1 MAAFLKISTKP
12 LENYFLSFRPKAIER
27 IPQSVPML
35 TVVSSLAIHTTWT
48 GLPKKK
54 KKINNEKILFLFV
67 TNMRGKGR
75 KQGKNRINFKKSSNI
90 DNAGNSIMKLDVYW

>member
-54 KKINNEKILFLFV
+54 KKL
-67 TNMRGKGR
+67 TM
-75 KQGKNRINFKKSSNI
+75 KKSYFYLLQI
-90 DNAGNSIMKLDVYW
+90 WEEKEGNREKTELILKNPVILIMLVIV